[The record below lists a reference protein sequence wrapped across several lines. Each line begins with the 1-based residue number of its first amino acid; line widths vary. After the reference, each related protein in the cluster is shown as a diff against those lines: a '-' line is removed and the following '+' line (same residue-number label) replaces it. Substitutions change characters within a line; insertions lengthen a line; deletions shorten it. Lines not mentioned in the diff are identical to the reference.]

1 MKRLL
6 ASLALIAAASTLSG
20 CYYDPGYVRS
30 TGYGGA
36 YYAPAAAVYGNGY
49 YAAPGYYDGGYYG
62 YYNGYYGCCYG
73 PGVNLWYGGPAYYRG
88 GYGYRG
94 YRGYHGSGG
103 HWQGAR
109 GAARGSVSHSSAGH
123 SSRHT
128 GH

>member
-6 ASLALIAAASTLSG
+6 AGLALIAAAATLSG

-30 TGYGGA
+30 AGYGGA
-36 YYAPAAAVYGNGY
+36 YYTQASPVYNNGY

-62 YYNGYYGCCYG
+62 YNVYGYNGCCYA
-73 PGVNLWYGGPAYYRG
+73 PGVNIWYGGPGYGYYRG

-94 YRGYHGSGG
+94 YRGSGG
-103 HWQGAR
+103 HWQGAH
-109 GAARGSVSHSSAGH
+109 GAARGGVSHSSGH
-123 SSRHT
+123 GGSHT